1 VHLIACGFGAGMAP
15 AAPGTWGTLVAV
27 PFYFL
32 LLRVAFGWRLTA
44 VLGAFL
50 FGIWVCGE
58 SARRLGVHDPSSI
71 VLDEIVAFLLV
82 MVLLPAGWPW
92 LVAGFVVFRVMDIL
106 KPWPIRRVDRRMTSG
121 LGIMLDDIL
130 AGLLTTAVLWI
141 VYAIWLWAR

>member
-1 VHLIACGFGAGMAP
+1 MAP
-15 AAPGTWGTLVAV
+15 VAPGTWGTLVAV

-32 LLRVAFGWRLTA
+32 LLRVAFDWRLVA
-44 VLGAFL
+44 VCGAFL

-82 MVLLPAGWPW
+82 MVLLPVGWPW
-92 LVAGFVVFRVMDIL
+92 LVAGFVVFRIMDIL
-106 KPWPIRRVDRRMTSG
+106 KPWPIRRVDRRMTGG

-130 AGLLTTAVLWI
+130 AGFLTVAVLWI